1 MPSKE
6 LKEAMQRLNLT
17 EEQAW
22 KVINDRKAADTEAV
36 KSYTPEEFEVTLQ
49 VIEAERLRREEADSV
64 AFTKKLADM
73 PDVELRK
80 LTQKW
85 GF

>member
-36 KSYTPEEFEVTLQ
+36 KS
-49 VIEAERLRREEADSV
+49 
-64 AFTKKLADM
+64 
-73 PDVELRK
+73 
-80 LTQKW
+80 
-85 GF
+85 